1 MSDFLAT
8 FSDNTSITLNGG
20 GTINFNSAHIL
31 KFTGSTLPDSPAITD
46 EGKIY
51 FDIRTSDQLAV
62 YNKWVFEKNIMGLN
76 FIFYIPSGLSGIP
89 TAITNGFKYKVNG
102 EVNENDVE
110 ETLYCPYGNIGLDI
124 PATVTSITMKWT
136 TITGIT
142 LPVSNNI
149 ATLNLDHSRNI
160 TNIDNINTNSL
171 ANLSLSGCVGLKNWI
186 MKNDTIV
193 AYEKLSALNVGNIGL
208 VELPNLSNL
217 KNLESLNIYYNNLSG
232 TLNLNS
238 LPSSIKSLTA
248 NGNSYTKLIIPEY
261 DNIEDYRTI
270 SVTENLIESADCDCS
285 YISFLALSVN
295 PLKSLHISNIGKIE
309 IVSTE
314 GTENKTINKSIL
326 LPCCQLNSIYID
338 GIYMDKCSVI
348 RDYVTSKEVGYFKIA
363 NNYLNMDKQGL
374 NTNDIYVS
382 PQFISNNRLSYDPAS
397 KHISGNPVT
406 FNGATC
412 VMPENADD
420 QKLVALDWSEYINI
434 DFNNIS
440 TYCEGYIDEYIKQR
454 ILLYKYNNSDL
465 NLYNIGNLIKDPN
478 STMSKAL
485 TLAGKH
491 YTSLKYI
498 RTNNPELARFFPNT
512 RIILTDPPLQDPSIF
527 SISLVVEK

>member
-8 FSDNTSITLNGG
+8 FSNGGAPITITLNGG
-20 GTINFNSAHIL
+20 GTKNFDSDHIIR
-31 KFTGSTLPDSPAITD
+31 FTESTLPDSPAITD

-51 FDIRTSDQLAV
+51 FDIRTSGQLTV
-62 YNKWVFEKNIMGLN
+62 YNKWVFEKNIMGSN
-76 FIFYIPSGLSGIP
+76 FIFYIPSGVSGIP
-89 TAITNGFKYKVNG
+89 TAITNEFKYN
-102 EVNENDVE
+102 VNEQDVE
-110 ETLYCPYGNIGLDI
+110 GKTLYCPYGNIGFDI
-124 PATVTSITMKWT
+124 PTTVTSITMNWT
-136 TITGIT
+136 TVSKIT
-142 LPVSNNI
+142 LPASNAI

-160 TNIDNINTNSL
+160 TNIANINTNSL
-171 ANLSLSGCVGLKNWI
+171 VNLSLSGCVGLKDWV
-186 MKNDTIV
+186 MDEDTI
-193 AYEKLSALNVGNIGL
+193 ATYAKLSALNVGNIGL

-217 KNLESLNIYYNNLSG
+217 ENLESLNIYYNNLSG

-295 PLKSLHISNIGKIE
+295 PLRSLHISNIEKIE
-309 IVSTE
+309 LKSTE
-314 GTENKTINKSIL
+314 GIVNKTINKSIL

-348 RDYVTSKEVGYFKIA
+348 RDYVSSKEVGYFKIA
-363 NNYLNMDKQGL
+363 NNYLIMDKQGL
-374 NTNDIYVS
+374 NTSDIYVS
-382 PQFISNNRLSYDPAS
+382 PQFISNDRLSYDPTS
-397 KHISGNPVT
+397 KYISGNPVT

-420 QKLVALDWSEYINI
+420 QRLVALDWSEYINI

-512 RIILTDPPLQDPSIF
+512 RIILTNPPLQDPSIF
-527 SISLVVEK
+527 SINLVAEE